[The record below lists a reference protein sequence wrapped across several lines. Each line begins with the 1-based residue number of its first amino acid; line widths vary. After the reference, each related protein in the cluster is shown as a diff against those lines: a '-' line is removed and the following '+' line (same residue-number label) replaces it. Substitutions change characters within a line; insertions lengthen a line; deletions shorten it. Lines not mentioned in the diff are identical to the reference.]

1 MPSAAVQPKQI
12 LKRAPSQKEYEFLQ
26 EWAPET
32 LKNYELPPQQTVFQP
47 PQAAP
52 VKEQGIHNH
61 RNPRLRTSSL
71 YEDWKAHASS
81 SQGENANK
89 ECTPSPHAS
98 AQKIDHL
105 PQPASLK
112 AAPVVAEKP
121 HHCLQSRTNA
131 KGSQQVGSKSNTLHS
146 HHYAQPTVSANN
158 RFNTVHAGD
167 RKSSKSVAEPAN
179 VPHESQQTSQ
189 PSSSS
194 PTTPEV
200 STSVHKFKSILAPEV
215 KELHHPR
222 ISNLSAAKASK
233 PTETSKPAEKSKPS
247 DENQQKQNLIGST
260 PTAAQTSKPTEST
273 KKAVEGRQKP
283 RTGSSICYTAPNGTR
298 FPRHNDLLKWSIGV
312 KNQHNDLVIFMPV
325 FVESPWKGLKPI
337 LTTCASRY
345 W

>member
-32 LKNYELPPQQTVFQP
+32 LMNYEVPSQP
-47 PQAAP
+47 PQATP
-52 VKEQGIHNH
+52 VKEQGMPNH
-61 RNPRLRTSSL
+61 RHPRLRTSSL
-71 YEDWKAHASS
+71 YEDWKAHAAS

-89 ECTPSPHAS
+89 ECSPSPHAS

-112 AAPVVAEKP
+112 AAPVIAEKP

-167 RKSSKSVAEPAN
+167 RKSSKLVAEPVN
-179 VPHESQQTSQ
+179 VPHESQQTSR

-200 STSVHKFKSILAPEV
+200 SISVHKFKGILAAEV
-215 KELHHPR
+215 EELHHPR
-222 ISNLSAAKASK
+222 TSNLSAAKV
-233 PTETSKPAEKSKPS
+233 SKPAEKFKPS
-247 DENQQKQNLIGST
+247 DESQQKQNLNG
-260 PTAAQTSKPTEST
+260 PTLNAVQTSKRTEFT

-283 RTGSSICYTAPNGTR
+283 RTGSSVCYTAPNGTR

>member
-167 RKSSKSVAEPAN
+167 RKSSESVAEPAN
-179 VPHESQQTSQ
+179 
-189 PSSSS
+189 
-194 PTTPEV
+194 
-200 STSVHKFKSILAPEV
+200 
-215 KELHHPR
+215 
-222 ISNLSAAKASK
+222 
-233 PTETSKPAEKSKPS
+233 
-247 DENQQKQNLIGST
+247 
-260 PTAAQTSKPTEST
+260 TSKPTEST